1 MIIVMIK
8 CKVYDHSEHSNFKV
22 RNICN
27 QYKLKTLRIL
37 CVGIVASDVVVDYT
51 VTDDKIVWPLIRGN
65 IITLLYICIVYV

>member
-1 MIIVMIK
+1 MIIVMLK

-22 RNICN
+22 RNIYN

-65 IITLLYICIVYV
+65 IIALLYFVYV